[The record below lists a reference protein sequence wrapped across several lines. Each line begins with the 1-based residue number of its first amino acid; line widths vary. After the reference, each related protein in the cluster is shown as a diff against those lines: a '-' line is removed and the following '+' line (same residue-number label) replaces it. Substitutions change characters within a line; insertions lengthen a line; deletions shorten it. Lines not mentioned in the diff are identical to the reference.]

1 MSILF
6 HPVPLWA
13 LLVLT
18 VLAAAGVALL
28 HRRLQRRMDGIGT
41 FIDNMDLWTDE
52 IEERLDG
59 QAHAVPQRLPGHH
72 ADGDSAGNRR
82 SRL

>member
-28 HRRLQRRMDGIGT
+28 HRRLQRRMDGIDR
-41 FIDNMDLWTDE
+41 FIDNMDLWADE
-52 IEERLDG
+52 IEERLDR
-59 QAHAVPQRLPGHH
+59 QAHAVPQRLLGHH
-72 ADGDSAGNRR
+72 ANGDSAGNRR
-82 SRL
+82 SHL